1 MRVASVDTGFVAAA
15 PQRVFEV
22 LADPAAYPRW
32 WPGAR
37 AGSGSQLELPG
48 IGRVDVR
55 PDGVEPG
62 VELTLRLEGPRLGGR
77 LQWYLERFKEGTVVY
92 GIVDLET
99 DRRFRSRGRIAV
111 RAGIHRALMALRETL
126 E

>member
-15 PQRVFEV
+15 SGRVFEV

-37 AGSGSQLELPG
+37 AGSGSQVELPG
-48 IGRVDVR
+48 IGRLDMR
-55 PDGVEPG
+55 PDAVEPG
-62 VELTLRLEGPRLGGR
+62 VELTLRLEGHRLGGR

-99 DRRFRSRGRIAV
+99 GRSFRIRRRLAI
-111 RAGIHRALMALRETL
+111 RAGVHRALMALREML